1 MVSRLWQREA
11 RLHHWGT
18 AGQLVELGA
27 TEGKEMGDGERGQL
41 VRTEGLTV
49 VQSVCVQNVF
59 SLNRTCP
66 LCYIRK
72 GEHSKRVIRIVV

>member
-1 MVSRLWQREA
+1 M
-11 RLHHWGT
+11 
-18 AGQLVELGA
+18 ELGA
-27 TEGKEMGDGERGQL
+27 TEGKEMGDGELGQL
-41 VRTEGLTV
+41 VRMEGLTV
-49 VQSVCVQNVF
+49 VQSVCVCVQNVFF